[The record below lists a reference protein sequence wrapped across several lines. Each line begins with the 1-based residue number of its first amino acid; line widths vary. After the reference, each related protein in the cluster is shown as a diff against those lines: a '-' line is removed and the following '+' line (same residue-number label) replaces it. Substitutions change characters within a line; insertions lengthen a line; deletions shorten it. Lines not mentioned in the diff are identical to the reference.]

1 MVQPR
6 NIVYPIRY
14 VTPWL
19 ARDGRSEPVFTA
31 QLSRILGGES
41 FIIPLGRARTGLYL
55 LVKGAVTPAR
65 SRVIMSPYT
74 IADVVNMVKFAGG
87 QPVFVD
93 FVPNSTNVDVDHLR
107 ALVDDRT
114 ACVLLTHY
122 HVSQEKILKVAELCR
137 ERGVKL
143 FDDCAICLGAS
154 FMGRPIGTLT
164 DASVFSLSGFKILN
178 FIWGGFIATKD
189 AEQFSA
195 ISKEMAPWP
204 RLRARQYL
212 KMGLEVA
219 KYNVLTNPLV
229 FPLAFG
235 VRSRLVQK
243 GEVKNIIPRALIE
256 TRSLDETILSRPS
269 TGAFAEWN
277 RKFGEIAKINAHR
290 RAIAAIY
297 DKTFRT
303 ISVSAETDDAVRAT
317 SSFWHYPIVV
327 GADYREHVY
336 REVLRR
342 GFDVGLMLYPNVHE
356 SEPYAMIEGRS
367 SNVSILARSMIT
379 LPTHVRVT
387 ASYAEDLV
395 ACVADVLA
403 ESGAGDST
411 RASNGRLPLRRST
424 GSCSGVETAAHSR
437 RDVIG

>member
-6 NIVYPIRY
+6 NIVYPVNF

-19 ARDGRSEPVFTA
+19 AGDEQSESVFTK
-31 QLSRILGGES
+31 QLARILGDDS

-55 LVKGAVTPAR
+55 LVKNALTPTR

-74 IADVVNMVKFAGG
+74 IADVVNMVRFAGG

-93 FVPNSTNVDVDHLR
+93 FVPNSTNVDIDHLGT
-107 ALVDDRT
+107 LVDDRT

-122 HVSQEKILKVAELCR
+122 HVSQAKTLRIVELCR

-189 AEQFSA
+189 AEQFRT
-195 ISKEMAPWP
+195 ISKEVASWP
-204 RLRARQYL
+204 RLHARQYL
-212 KMGLEVA
+212 TMGLEVF
-219 KYNVLTNPLV
+219 KYKVLTNPMV

-243 GEVKNIIPRALIE
+243 GEIKNIIPRALIE

-269 TGAFAEWN
+269 VSALAEWN
-277 RKFGEIAKINAHR
+277 RKFGEIPVINAHR

-297 DKTFRT
+297 DKTFRN

-317 SSFWHYPIVV
+317 SSFWHYPIIV
-327 GADYREHVY
+327 GADKREHIY

-356 SEPYAMIEGRS
+356 TEPYAMIEGRS

-387 ASYAEDLV
+387 ASYAERLA

-403 ESGAGDST
+403 
-411 RASNGRLPLRRST
+411 
-424 GSCSGVETAAHSR
+424 
-437 RDVIG
+437 

>member
-6 NIVYPIRY
+6 NIVYPVNF

-19 ARDGRSEPVFTA
+19 AGDEQSESVFTK
-31 QLSRILGGES
+31 QLARILGDDS

-55 LVKGAVTPAR
+55 LVKNALTPTR

-74 IADVVNMVKFAGG
+74 IADVVNMVRFAGG

-93 FVPNSTNVDVDHLR
+93 FVPNSTNVDIDHL
-107 ALVDDRT
+107 ATLVDDRT

-122 HVSQEKILKVAELCR
+122 HVSQAKTLRIVELCR
-137 ERGVKL
+137 ERGVKI

-189 AEQFSA
+189 AEQFRT
-195 ISKEMAPWP
+195 ISKEVASWP
-204 RLRARQYL
+204 RLHARQYL
-212 KMGLEVA
+212 TMGLEVF
-219 KYNVLTNPLV
+219 KYKVLTNPMV

-243 GEVKNIIPRALIE
+243 GEIKNIIPRALIE

-269 TGAFAEWN
+269 VSALAEWN
-277 RKFGEIAKINAHR
+277 RKFGEIPVINAHR

-297 DKTFRT
+297 DKTFRN

-317 SSFWHYPIVV
+317 SSFWHYPIIVSV
-327 GADYREHVY
+327 DKREHVY

-356 SEPYAMIEGRS
+356 TEPYATIEGRS

-387 ASYAEDLV
+387 ASYAERLA

-403 ESGAGDST
+403 
-411 RASNGRLPLRRST
+411 
-424 GSCSGVETAAHSR
+424 
-437 RDVIG
+437 